1 MSTITIYH
9 NSRCSKS
16 RAAIDYLETHAPD
29 AAVTVVNYLDTP
41 PTATELKEIFRQAGV
56 SAHEAIRSGES
67 VYKELALSESMAE
80 DELIEKMV
88 ANPILIERPIVV
100 TEKGAVIARPTEK
113 IAEVL

>member
-16 RAAIDYLETHAPD
+16 RAAINYLEAHAPD
-29 AAVTVVNYLDTP
+29 AEITVINYLDTP
-41 PTATELKEIFRQAGV
+41 PSATKLKEILSNAGI

-67 VYKELALSESMAE
+67 AYKELALSQSMAE
-80 DELIEKMV
+80 DELIEIM
-88 ANPILIERPIVV
+88 ATHPILIERPIVV
-100 TEKGAVIARPTEK
+100 TDKGAVIARPTEK